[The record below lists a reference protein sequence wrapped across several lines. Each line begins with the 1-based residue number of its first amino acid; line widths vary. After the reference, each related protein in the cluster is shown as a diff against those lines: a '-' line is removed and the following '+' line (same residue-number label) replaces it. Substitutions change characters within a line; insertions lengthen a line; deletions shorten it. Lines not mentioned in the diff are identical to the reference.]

1 MMLNMSESA
10 NHDSRRDPE
19 GVITAARRGLRTACA
34 DYTDMEHSR
43 REQTRLLSTK
53 GHRSVLLVKCV

>member
-34 DYTDMEHSR
+34 DYTDTEQSR
-43 REQTRLLSTK
+43 RERK
-53 GHRSVLLVKCV
+53 HDC